1 MNKIYLVG
9 FMGVG
14 KSTAGKKL
22 ASKLGWDFVDTDAI
36 FEKKYK
42 LHINAFFNKYGE
54 ELFRKLENDI
64 LKSTFKLNNCVIAT
78 GGGMPCHLDAIDQIN
93 ISGLSIYLEMSDKAI
108 LARLINSK
116 QKRPLIINMTE
127 DELLSFVQDKL
138 YERKPSYSKS
148 ILTIPALSINI
159 DLLVS
164 KIKSIINI
172 E

>member
-54 ELFRKLENDI
+54 DLFRKLENDV
-64 LKSTFKLNNCVIAT
+64 LSSTFELNNCVIAT
-78 GGGMPCHLDAIDQIN
+78 GGGMPCHFDAIEKIN
-93 ISGLSIYLEMSDKAI
+93 INGLSIYLEMSDKAI
-108 LARLINSK
+108 LTRLINSK
-116 QKRPLIINMTE
+116 QKRPLIINKTE
-127 DELLSFVQDKL
+127 DELLSFVKDKL
-138 YERKPSYSKS
+138 YVRNPYYSKA
-148 ILTIPALSINI
+148 ILTVPALSINI
-159 DLLVS
+159 DLLIS
-164 KIKSIINI
+164 DIKSIINI
-172 E
+172 N